1 MGSSPAP
8 EIKVKLTGED
18 TGVSAAIKELSTQL
32 QQLKRT
38 QDDASTSAS
47 RLGAAER
54 GAGSSMREA
63 REGAR
68 LLSEETGVHLN
79 RGLVSVISR
88 SATLGPLISAAFPV
102 AAAIGF
108 GEVIASA
115 AEKLSTLIA
124 DTFIY
129 TDAMKSQL
137 AAQVAANNEI
147 AKSNEKIKELKKAYE
162 LIGLSGSAR
171 ETILATRAKED
182 VDAAIKEL
190 ERLKAKQIEIE
201 DPGWMKKALGVGL
214 DFIGLDTGIGQPD
227 VDAARATKETQVTA
241 QEKKRDELIEEQRA
255 ADKELADQKAEEDKA
270 AAAKAKTLQDQINK
284 ARLAQIE
291 AGFAGELELYKAQHS
306 LLDQDNEANYV
317 KGLESTAQYY
327 AKKQQL
333 AAESSQKEID
343 ALTAERARVL
353 AAPTKDGAEQIEQQT
368 KAADLANK
376 IAIAQCERREGSAAT
391 RERGSAKTGR
401 GKPQSP
407 RFPGE
412 DRRGPGTQVR
422 RGEGEDRGRSGGDGR
437 GTSESG
443 DRSGSNRRNGRTVQ
457 IGGDSASTIL
467 EHEDDRTGRGRELH
481 RSRRGHPAQKYLDRR
496 RYEDQRART
505 NADPYPP
512 ADRRTDES
520 GRDHS
525 RADQRRRRLRE
536 VRRPDRSRREKL
548 EREHAKFRAERDA
561 TRSKATSR
569 LSSARRSTKRRESAT
584 RSDSSP
590 ARSSARSRRSS
601 PRSSSRSS
609 RKSSSRLS
617 LIRIRERPESRPRPR
632 KEPRRPLP

>member
-68 LLSEETGVHLN
+68 LLSEETGVHLS

-255 ADKELADQKAEEDKA
+255 ADKELADQKADDDKA

-291 AGFAGELELYKAQHS
+291 AGFAGELELYKAQHAK
-306 LLDQDNEANYV
+306 LDQDNEANYV

-376 IAIAQCERREGSAAT
+376 IAIAKRQRREDSAAT
-391 RERGSAKTGR
+391 RERGSAKARR
-401 GKPQSP
+401 GKQKSP

-422 RGEGEDRGRSGGDGR
+422 RGEGEDRGRGGGDGR
-437 GTSESG
+437 GTSKSG
-443 DRSGSNRRNGRTVQ
+443 DRSGSDRRHW
-457 IGGDSASTIL
+457 SASLKLRQLSKRIRR
-467 EHEDDRTGRGRELH
+467 EEGRADRT
-481 RSRRGHPAQKYLDRR
+481 RSRTSPIGRRGHPTQEYPRSSPVRELPSSS
-496 RYEDQRART
+496 ARGSPSSKRPLL
-505 NADPYPP
+505 NLKLW
-512 ADRRTDES
+512 RK
-520 GRDHS
+520 
-525 RADQRRRRLRE
+525 RRRR
-536 VRRPDRSRREKL
+536 PTTK
-548 EREHAKFRAERDA
+548 
-561 TRSKATSR
+561 KATSSR
-569 LSSARRSTKRRESAT
+569 FSKRT
-584 RSDSSP
+584 
-590 ARSSARSRRSS
+590 
-601 PRSSSRSS
+601 SSRSPS
-609 RKSSSRLS
+609 IGLRSPRKIRKLS
-617 LIRIRERPESRPRPR
+617 MQGFEQSRPRR
-632 KEPRRPLP
+632 SREI